1 MRTKYR
7 ITAIAIAAMALG
19 TALAPPASERAF
31 AQDRLAEKGRQ
42 ISQAHCSRCH
52 VVDPDNRMVG
62 ISSTPSFM
70 ILIKALDDWRE
81 RFATFHA
88 RLPHPAHVRFEG
100 DAPRPIDLPATTEEV
115 ILKIEDIEA
124 IVAYAEAL
132 ADDVK
137 E

>member
-1 MRTKYR
+1 
-7 ITAIAIAAMALG
+7 
-19 TALAPPASERAF
+19 
-31 AQDRLAEKGRQ
+31 
-42 ISQAHCSRCH
+42 
-52 VVDPDNRMVG
+52 MVG

-100 DAPRPIDLPATTEEV
+100 DGPRPIDLPATTKEV
-115 ILKIEDIEA
+115 ILKIEDVEA